1 MSAANSRRNILGALC
16 GLIVC
21 LFWFELTPFDMFLQQ
36 LLFDSNAQQWVWSR
50 TEPVTR
56 LLVYDGPRACLVV
69 LGAGLVIGLIV
80 ARFSPALSP
89 YTRQIRIVL
98 LSLALLP
105 GSVGLLKNVT
115 NVACPRNLVQFGG
128 EIEYVGI
135 LGAYSPRENPVPKQ
149 RCFPA
154 GHASGGFALL
164 SISLLFKSRRNR
176 RQALFATLALGWTMG
191 IYKMLIGDHFISHT
205 VTTMLLAW
213 LIVHAIVLVDI
224 RLFPRDLIALEIP

>member
-1 MSAANSRRNILGALC
+1 MNAVDSRKNIVGALC
-16 GLIVC
+16 GLGVC
-21 LFWFELTPFDMFLQQ
+21 LFLFELTPVDIFLQQ
-36 LLFDSNAQQWVWSR
+36 LLFDSDTQQWIWSR

-56 LLVYDGPRACLVV
+56 LLLYDGPRACLVI
-69 LGAGLVIGLIV
+69 LGAGLVISLV
-80 ARFSPALSP
+80 AARFSPALRP

-98 LSLALLP
+98 LSLALVP

-128 EIEYVGI
+128 ELEYVGI
-135 LGAYSPRENPVPKQ
+135 LGAYAPREDPVPKQ

-164 SISLLFKSRRNR
+164 SLSVLFKTRRNR
-176 RQALFATLALGWTMG
+176 RQALLATLALGWTMG

-213 LIVHAIVLVDI
+213 LIIHAIVLVDS
-224 RLFPRDLIALEIP
+224 RLLPREMTTLEVS